1 MKKIELFILPYAKE
15 NEIKTRLIVD
25 GNKIDSKDNRLTN
38 LVVYQ
43 PMRRWLN
50 PYKKKLFVW
59 DGFLPEIV
67 EEFNDKSIHFVFH
80 GCKSDYIVFKSS
92 ILSQQTRYNRN
103 GESVDVSFELVD
115 KWNPQ
120 KTIKALVE
128 VLDDLRVEADNWG
141 EDGIIKEI
149 DALKKEVSKCKV
161 SLTSAYISDD
171 NFPKTLQKE
180 RISITD
186 DAVLSLIP
194 VDGTVATSDIQDY
207 IANMAKDTLSNK
219 MYIVVNTLM
228 QENTS
233 LIDVAVALDN
243 EHDLRVKYI
252 ENDSENYMKDV
263 VKLYYLLVLPNAMQ
277 KASEILHMYP
287 DYDTNSF
294 LIDVSDR
301 IDDLFTVKI

>member
-171 NFPKTLQKE
+171 NFSKTLQKE

>member
-171 NFPKTLQKE
+171 NFPQTLQKE

-194 VDGTVATSDIQDY
+194 VDGTITTSDIQDY